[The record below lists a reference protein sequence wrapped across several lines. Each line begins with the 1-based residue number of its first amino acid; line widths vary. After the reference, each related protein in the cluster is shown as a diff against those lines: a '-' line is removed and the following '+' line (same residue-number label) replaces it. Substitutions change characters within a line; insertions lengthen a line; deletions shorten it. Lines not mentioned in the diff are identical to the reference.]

1 MLYSV
6 FTSVRRPPSDGVT
19 FDSTY
24 NQKNMAYFATNSAS
38 PSSGVQLIIPS
49 FAVHIILLNC
59 LLGTIL
65 SPEKKHAEIASE
77 TIF

>member
-38 PSSGVQLIIPS
+38 PSSGVQLTDHPQFFCAYHPAEL
-49 FAVHIILLNC
+49 FARDNIVPWKNM
-59 LLGTIL
+59 
-65 SPEKKHAEIASE
+65 PK
-77 TIF
+77 